1 MLLKDKGFLNA
12 DKTAAQEVQKIEEV
26 CNKTQ
31 GFVQSKYTVRVIHC
45 IMITLIFILLTS

>member
-45 IMITLIFILLTS
+45 MITLIFILLTS